1 MTRLW
6 VVERKIQI
14 NNFIKIKVDYGYSKS
29 SHEQEKIKS
38 ILIYFKNLSRVYQE
52 LFKTVGIQA

>member
-14 NNFIKIKVDYGYSKS
+14 NNFIKIKVDYGYLKS

>member
-14 NNFIKIKVDYGYSKS
+14 NNFIKIKVDYGYLKS
-29 SHEQEKIKS
+29 SHPG
-38 ILIYFKNLSRVYQE
+38 KNKEYID
-52 LFKTVGIQA
+52 LF